1 MLDKISI
8 GKQIID
14 NMPEH
19 IKKSFRCNDCSRCE
33 RFECSACMIYT
44 FEGIDYRQCHF
55 ITIPLNS
62 IENLEYA
69 ITLITAEVEGCK

>member
-14 NMPEH
+14 NIPEH
-19 IKKSFRCNDCSRCE
+19 IKKSFRCNDCSRCAGY
-33 RFECSACMIYT
+33 ECSACMIYT

-55 ITIPLNS
+55 ITIPLDS
-62 IENLEYA
+62 VENLEYA